1 MRNLQEQVKKAI
13 CYQKLFWHFTVR
25 TNFSSDDLKI
35 FSQSEVQFFLT
46 VGQNNFGNKIPLL
59 WVGDNGKKITSEATR
74 SLKIKHFIH
83 LQFDGKIP
91 LDSQIFFSFIYFLS
105 DKSSFILSLM
115 FINSLIVSILPTIPT
130 LFESCPTGWLPV
142 VYLRWLVV
150 SVWQFV
156 TICCWLF

>member
-1 MRNLQEQVKKAI
+1 MDVSFQVHRLREDMTNWPSQKKI
-13 CYQKLFWHFTVR
+13 K
-25 TNFSSDDLKI
+25 FSAFRL
-35 FSQSEVQFFLT
+35 EVFPDHFFLT
-46 VGQNNFGNKIPLL
+46 VGQNNFSNKIPLL
-59 WVGDNGKKITSEATR
+59 WIGDNGKKITSEATR

-105 DKSSFILSLM
+105 DKSSLILSLM

-130 LFESCPTGWLPV
+130 LFESFPTGWLPV